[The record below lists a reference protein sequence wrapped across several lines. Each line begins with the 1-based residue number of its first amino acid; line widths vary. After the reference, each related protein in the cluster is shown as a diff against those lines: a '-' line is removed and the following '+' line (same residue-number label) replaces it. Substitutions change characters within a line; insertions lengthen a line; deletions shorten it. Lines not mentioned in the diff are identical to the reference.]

1 MGKDMAWVSG
11 RGVVCGDLS
20 RCMAVQVW
28 NSHIAVAVASPYIV
42 WGTCASPNRWS
53 LCYNL
58 DIAVLGLVSDEVGC
72 RRGIE

>member
-1 MGKDMAWVSG
+1 MGVGPRCCVRGPESMYGRSG
-11 RGVVCGDLS
+11 VEFPHCCGGGLAIY
-20 RCMAVQVW
+20 C
-28 NSHIAVAVASPYIV
+28 